1 MRHGETAN
9 GTNFEFDAIFGLN
22 RTETSPAYGADTEI
36 DTEVDAVYHAVPFG
50 CPLRTSVKFAGI
62 LLIILRMEET
72 TDKRANHAVGYAFAV
87 LQAVL
92 YSTMG
97 IFGKL
102 LYATGMDSREAVIL
116 RFLCSTVLLGA
127 FMLAWRKERLIS
139 RQREVYVQA
148 VFYFASAFLY
158 FFAVERMNAGITTV
172 FFYLY
177 PAMVAAI
184 NLAVFHERL
193 TVPVAVALV
202 LSILGLVLISGIVGG
217 ELKLDLVGLVFAL
230 ASALAFAIYTV
241 LIQVTGRTE
250 GSFTVTFTLSWTSLL
265 ASCIV
270 FAPSAPTMLAL
281 TPYQIGIGCTMALA
295 NTILPVVLYIQAVKH
310 IGGTKTS
317 LIGISE
323 TPFSLVLAF
332 LILGET
338 IAPMEGLGI
347 VLIVAG
353 IAAITVGPLLDKK
366 GRPD

>member
-1 MRHGETAN
+1 MEGQK
-9 GTNFEFDAIFGLN
+9 
-22 RTETSPAYGADTEI
+22 SQ
-36 DTEVDAVYHAVPFG
+36 
-50 CPLRTSVKFAGI
+50 
-62 LLIILRMEET
+62 II
-72 TDKRANHAVGYAFAV
+72 GYAFAV

-102 LYATGMDSREAVIL
+102 LYATGMDSQQAVLL

-127 FMLAWRKERLIS
+127 FMLMWRKEKLVS
-139 RQREVYVQA
+139 RQKTVYLQA

-193 TVPVAVALV
+193 SVAVAVALI
-202 LSILGLVLISGIVGG
+202 LSIMGLVLISGVTSG
-217 ELKLDLVGLVFAL
+217 ELTLDPLGLVFAL

-270 FAPSAPTMLAL
+270 FAPSVPAMLHLSA
-281 TPYQIGIGCTMALA
+281 YQIAVGCTMALA

-323 TPFSLVLAF
+323 TPFSLLFAF

-338 IAPMEGLGI
+338 IAPVEGLGI
-347 VLIVAG
+347 LLIVGG
-353 IAAITVGPLLDKK
+353 IAVITVAPMLQKK
-366 GRPD
+366 K

>member
-1 MRHGETAN
+1 MDERKGQ
-9 GTNFEFDAIFGLN
+9 I
-22 RTETSPAYGADTEI
+22 
-36 DTEVDAVYHAVPFG
+36 
-50 CPLRTSVKFAGI
+50 
-62 LLIILRMEET
+62 
-72 TDKRANHAVGYAFAV
+72 VGYAFAV

-102 LYATGMDSREAVIL
+102 LYATGMNSHETVIL

-127 FMLAWRKERLIS
+127 FMLVWRKERIVS
-139 RQREVYVQA
+139 RQKAVYFQA

-184 NLAVFHERL
+184 NLAVFHDKL
-193 TVPVAVALV
+193 TVPVAVALI

-217 ELKLDLVGLVFAL
+217 ELTLDPLGLVFAL

-241 LIQVTGRTE
+241 LIQITGRTE
-250 GSFTVTFTLSWTSLL
+250 GSLTVTFTLSWTSL
-265 ASCIV
+265 AAACII
-270 FAPSAPTMLAL
+270 FAPSVPTMLAL
-281 TPYQIGIGCTMALA
+281 TPYQMVIGCTMALA

-323 TPFSLVLAF
+323 TPFSLLFAF
-332 LILGET
+332 LILGEV
-338 IAPMEGLGI
+338 IAPMEGAGI

-353 IAAITVGPLLDKK
+353 IAALTAGPLLQKRK
-366 GRPD
+366 

>member
-1 MRHGETAN
+1 
-9 GTNFEFDAIFGLN
+9 
-22 RTETSPAYGADTEI
+22 
-36 DTEVDAVYHAVPFG
+36 
-50 CPLRTSVKFAGI
+50 
-62 LLIILRMEET
+62 MEER
-72 TDKRANHAVGYAFAV
+72 KGQIIGYAFAV

-102 LYATGMDSREAVIL
+102 LYATGMDSQQAVLL

-127 FMLAWRKERLIS
+127 FMLVWRKEKLVS
-139 RQREVYVQA
+139 RQKTVYLQA

-193 TVPVAVALV
+193 SVAVAVALI
-202 LSILGLVLISGIVGG
+202 LSIMGLVLISGVTSG
-217 ELKLDLVGLVFAL
+217 ELALDPLGLVFAL

-265 ASCIV
+265 AACVV
-270 FAPSAPTMLAL
+270 FAPSVPAMFHLSA
-281 TPYQIGIGCTMALA
+281 YQVAVGCTMALA
-295 NTILPVVLYIQAVKH
+295 NTILPVVLYIQAVKRV
-310 IGGTKTS
+310 GGTKTS

-323 TPFSLVLAF
+323 TPFSLLFAF

-338 IAPMEGLGI
+338 IAPVEGLGI
-347 VLIVAG
+347 LLIVGG
-353 IAAITVGPLLDKK
+353 IAVITVAPMLQKK
-366 GRPD
+366 K

>member
-1 MRHGETAN
+1 MDERKGQ
-9 GTNFEFDAIFGLN
+9 
-22 RTETSPAYGADTEI
+22 
-36 DTEVDAVYHAVPFG
+36 V
-50 CPLRTSVKFAGI
+50 
-62 LLIILRMEET
+62 
-72 TDKRANHAVGYAFAV
+72 VGYALAV

-102 LYATGMDSREAVIL
+102 LYATGMDSHEVVIL
-116 RFLCSTVLLGA
+116 RFTCSTVLLGA

-139 RQREVYVQA
+139 RQKTVYLQA

-158 FFAVERMNAGITTV
+158 FFAVERMNAGISTV

-184 NLAVFHERL
+184 NLLVFHERL
-193 TVPVAVALV
+193 TVSVAVALV
-202 LSILGLVLISGIVGG
+202 LSVLGLVLISGIVGG
-217 ELKLDLVGLVFAL
+217 ELRLDPLGLVFAV

-265 ASCIV
+265 AACII
-270 FAPSAPTMLAL
+270 FAPSIPAMFAL
-281 TPYQIGIGCTMALA
+281 TPYQLGVGCTMALA

-323 TPFSLVLAF
+323 TPFSLLFAF
-332 LILGET
+332 LVLGET
-338 IAPMEGLGI
+338 IAPMEGAGI
-347 VLIVAG
+347 VLVIAG
-353 IAAITVGPLLDKK
+353 IATITVGPLLQK
-366 GRPD
+366 GKTK

>member
-1 MRHGETAN
+1 MDERKTH
-9 GTNFEFDAIFGLN
+9 
-22 RTETSPAYGADTEI
+22 
-36 DTEVDAVYHAVPFG
+36 
-50 CPLRTSVKFAGI
+50 I
-62 LLIILRMEET
+62 L
-72 TDKRANHAVGYAFAV
+72 GYAFAI

-102 LYATGMDSREAVIL
+102 LYATGMDSREVVIL
-116 RFLCSTVLLGA
+116 RFLCATVLLGA
-127 FMLAWRKERLIS
+127 FMLIWRKERLIS
-139 RQREVYVQA
+139 RQKQVYGQA

-172 FFYLY
+172 LFYLY

-193 TVPVAVALV
+193 SASTALALV
-202 LSILGLVLISGIVGG
+202 LSIMGLVLISGIVGG
-217 ELKLDLVGLVFAL
+217 ELKLDPLGLVYAL
-230 ASALAFAIYTV
+230 ASALSFAIYTV
-241 LIQVTGRTE
+241 FIQVTGRTE

-265 ASCIV
+265 AACVI
-270 FAPSAPTMLAL
+270 FAPSVPAMLHLDAFQL
-281 TPYQIGIGCTMALA
+281 FLGCAMALA
-295 NTILPVVLYIQAVKH
+295 NTILPVVLYIQAVKY

-323 TPFSLVLAF
+323 TPFSLLFAF

-338 IAPMEGLGI
+338 IATMEGVGI

-353 IAAITVGPLLDKK
+353 IAAITVGPLLKK
-366 GRPD
+366 RS

>member
-1 MRHGETAN
+1 
-9 GTNFEFDAIFGLN
+9 
-22 RTETSPAYGADTEI
+22 
-36 DTEVDAVYHAVPFG
+36 
-50 CPLRTSVKFAGI
+50 
-62 LLIILRMEET
+62 MEER
-72 TDKRANHAVGYAFAV
+72 KGQIIGYAFAV

-102 LYATGMDSREAVIL
+102 LYATGMDSQQAVIL

-127 FMLAWRKERLIS
+127 FMLVWRKEKLVS
-139 RQREVYVQA
+139 RQKTVYLQA
-148 VFYFASAFLY
+148 VFYFVSAFLY

-193 TVPVAVALV
+193 SVAVAVALI
-202 LSILGLVLISGIVGG
+202 LSIMGLVLISGVTSG
-217 ELKLDLVGLVFAL
+217 ELALDPLGLVFAL

-265 ASCIV
+265 ASCVV
-270 FAPSAPTMLAL
+270 FAPSVPAMLHL
-281 TPYQIGIGCTMALA
+281 SGYQIAVGCTMALA

-323 TPFSLVLAF
+323 TPFSLLFAF

-338 IAPMEGLGI
+338 IAPVEGVGILLIIGGI
-347 VLIVAG
+347 V
-353 IAAITVGPLLDKK
+353 AITVGPLLQKK
-366 GRPD
+366 E

>member
-1 MRHGETAN
+1 MDERKGQ
-9 GTNFEFDAIFGLN
+9 
-22 RTETSPAYGADTEI
+22 
-36 DTEVDAVYHAVPFG
+36 V
-50 CPLRTSVKFAGI
+50 
-62 LLIILRMEET
+62 
-72 TDKRANHAVGYAFAV
+72 VGYALAV

-102 LYATGMDSREAVIL
+102 LYATGMDSHEVVIL
-116 RFLCSTVLLGA
+116 RFTCSTVLLGA

-139 RQREVYVQA
+139 RQKTVYLQA

-158 FFAVERMNAGITTV
+158 FFAVERMNAGISTV

-184 NLAVFHERL
+184 NLLVFHERL
-193 TVPVAVALV
+193 TVSVAVALV
-202 LSILGLVLISGIVGG
+202 LSVLGLVLISGIVGG
-217 ELKLDLVGLVFAL
+217 ELRLDPLGLVFAV

-265 ASCIV
+265 AACII
-270 FAPSAPTMLAL
+270 FAPSIPAMFAL
-281 TPYQIGIGCTMALA
+281 TPYQIGVGCTMALA
-295 NTILPVVLYIQAVKH
+295 NTILPVVLYIRAVKH

-323 TPFSLVLAF
+323 TPFSLLFAF
-332 LILGET
+332 RVLGET
-338 IAPMEGLGI
+338 IAPMEGAGI
-347 VLIVAG
+347 VLVIAG
-353 IAAITVGPLLDKK
+353 IATITVGPLLQK
-366 GRPD
+366 GKTK

>member
-1 MRHGETAN
+1 M
-9 GTNFEFDAIFGLN
+9 
-22 RTETSPAYGADTEI
+22 Y
-36 DTEVDAVYHAVPFG
+36 TEVALWMQDSLGFLH
-50 CPLRTSVKFAGI
+50 
-62 LLIILRMEET
+62 IIPHMEENVEN
-72 TDKRANHAVGYAFAV
+72 RNGQVIGYAFAV

-102 LYATGMDSREAVIL
+102 LYATGMDSHEAVIL
-116 RFLCSTVLLGA
+116 RFMCSTVLLGA
-127 FMLAWRKERLIS
+127 FMLIWRKERLIS
-139 RQREVYVQA
+139 RQRTVYIQA
-148 VFYFASAFLY
+148 IFYFASAFLY
-158 FFAVERMNAGITTV
+158 FFAVERMNAGISTV

-184 NLAVFHERL
+184 NLVVFHERL
-193 TVPVAVALV
+193 TASVAVALV
-202 LSILGLVLISGIVGG
+202 LSIMGLVLISGIIGG
-217 ELKLDLVGLVFAL
+217 ELKLDPLGLVFAL

-241 LIQVTGRTE
+241 IIQVTGRTE

-265 ASCIV
+265 ASCII
-270 FAPSAPTMLAL
+270 FAPSVPTMFAL

-323 TPFSLVLAF
+323 TPFSLFFAF

-338 IAPMEGLGI
+338 IAPMEGVGI
-347 VLIVAG
+347 VLIIAG
-353 IAAITVGPLLDKK
+353 IASITVGPLLQKK
-366 GRPD
+366 E

>member
-1 MRHGETAN
+1 MEGQK
-9 GTNFEFDAIFGLN
+9 
-22 RTETSPAYGADTEI
+22 SQ
-36 DTEVDAVYHAVPFG
+36 
-50 CPLRTSVKFAGI
+50 
-62 LLIILRMEET
+62 II
-72 TDKRANHAVGYAFAV
+72 GYAFAV

-102 LYATGMDSREAVIL
+102 LYATGMDSQQAVLL

-127 FMLAWRKERLIS
+127 FMLMWRKEKLVS
-139 RQREVYVQA
+139 RQKTVYLQA

-193 TVPVAVALV
+193 SVAVAVALI
-202 LSILGLVLISGIVGG
+202 LSIMGLVLISGVTSG
-217 ELKLDLVGLVFAL
+217 ELALDPLGLVFAL

-265 ASCIV
+265 AACVV
-270 FAPSAPTMLAL
+270 FAPSVPVMFHLSA
-281 TPYQIGIGCTMALA
+281 YQVAVGCTMALA
-295 NTILPVVLYIQAVKH
+295 NTILPVVLYIQAVKRV
-310 IGGTKTS
+310 GGTKTS

-323 TPFSLVLAF
+323 TPFSLLFAF

-338 IAPMEGLGI
+338 IAPVEGLGI
-347 VLIVAG
+347 LLIVGG
-353 IAAITVGPLLDKK
+353 IAVITVAPILQKK
-366 GRPD
+366 K

>member
-1 MRHGETAN
+1 
-9 GTNFEFDAIFGLN
+9 
-22 RTETSPAYGADTEI
+22 
-36 DTEVDAVYHAVPFG
+36 
-50 CPLRTSVKFAGI
+50 
-62 LLIILRMEET
+62 MEER
-72 TDKRANHAVGYAFAV
+72 KGQIIGYAFAV

-102 LYATGMDSREAVIL
+102 LYATGMDSQQAVLL

-127 FMLAWRKERLIS
+127 FMLVWRKEKLVS
-139 RQREVYVQA
+139 RQKTVYLQA

-193 TVPVAVALV
+193 SVAVAVALI
-202 LSILGLVLISGIVGG
+202 LSIMGLVLISGVTSG
-217 ELKLDLVGLVFAL
+217 ELTLDPLGLVFAL

-265 ASCIV
+265 AACVV
-270 FAPSAPTMLAL
+270 FAPSVPAMLHLSA
-281 TPYQIGIGCTMALA
+281 YQVAVGCTMALA
-295 NTILPVVLYIQAVKH
+295 NTILPVVLYIQAVKRV
-310 IGGTKTS
+310 GGTKTS

-323 TPFSLVLAF
+323 TPFSLLFAF

-338 IAPMEGLGI
+338 IAPVEGLGI
-347 VLIVAG
+347 LLIVGG
-353 IAAITVGPLLDKK
+353 IAVITVAPMLQKK
-366 GRPD
+366 K

>member
-1 MRHGETAN
+1 MDERKGQ
-9 GTNFEFDAIFGLN
+9 I
-22 RTETSPAYGADTEI
+22 
-36 DTEVDAVYHAVPFG
+36 
-50 CPLRTSVKFAGI
+50 
-62 LLIILRMEET
+62 
-72 TDKRANHAVGYAFAV
+72 VGYAFAV

-102 LYATGMDSREAVIL
+102 LYATGMNSHETVIL

-127 FMLAWRKERLIS
+127 FMLVWRKERIVS
-139 RQREVYVQA
+139 RQKAVYFQA

-184 NLAVFHERL
+184 NLAVFHEKL
-193 TVPVAVALV
+193 TVPVAVALI

-217 ELKLDLVGLVFAL
+217 ELTLDPLGLVFAL

-241 LIQVTGRTE
+241 LIQITGRTE
-250 GSFTVTFTLSWTSLL
+250 GSLTVTFTLSWTSL
-265 ASCIV
+265 AAACII
-270 FAPSAPTMLAL
+270 FAPSVPTMLAL
-281 TPYQIGIGCTMALA
+281 TPYQMVIGCTMALA

-323 TPFSLVLAF
+323 TPFSLLFAF
-332 LILGET
+332 LILGEV
-338 IAPMEGLGI
+338 IAPMEGAGI

-353 IAAITVGPLLDKK
+353 IAALTAGPLLQKRK
-366 GRPD
+366 

>member
-1 MRHGETAN
+1 MDERK
-9 GTNFEFDAIFGLN
+9 
-22 RTETSPAYGADTEI
+22 SQ
-36 DTEVDAVYHAVPFG
+36 
-50 CPLRTSVKFAGI
+50 
-62 LLIILRMEET
+62 II
-72 TDKRANHAVGYAFAV
+72 GYAFAV

-127 FMLAWRKERLIS
+127 FMLMWRKERLVS
-139 RQREVYVQA
+139 RQKTVYFQA

-172 FFYLY
+172 LFYLY

-184 NLAVFHERL
+184 NLVVFHERL
-193 TVPVAVALV
+193 TASVAVALV
-202 LSILGLVLISGIVGG
+202 LSLMGLVLISGILSG
-217 ELKLDLVGLVFAL
+217 ELALDLVGLVFAL

-250 GSFTVTFTLSWTSLL
+250 GSFTVTFTLSWTSLI
-265 ASCIV
+265 ASCVI
-270 FAPSAPTMLAL
+270 FAPSVPTMLSL
-281 TPYQIGIGCTMALA
+281 TPYQIAIGCIMALA
-295 NTILPVVLYIQAVKH
+295 NTILPVVLYIQAVKR

-323 TPFSLVLAF
+323 TPFSLMFAF
-332 LILGET
+332 LILGEV
-338 IAPMEGLGI
+338 IAPVEGVGI
-347 VLIVAG
+347 LLVIGG
-353 IAAITVGPLLDKK
+353 IAAITVGPLLQK
-366 GRPD
+366 GKDG

>member
-1 MRHGETAN
+1 
-9 GTNFEFDAIFGLN
+9 
-22 RTETSPAYGADTEI
+22 
-36 DTEVDAVYHAVPFG
+36 
-50 CPLRTSVKFAGI
+50 
-62 LLIILRMEET
+62 MEER
-72 TDKRANHAVGYAFAV
+72 KNQIVGCAFAV

-102 LYATGMDSREAVIL
+102 LYATGMDSQQAVIL
-116 RFLCSTVLLGA
+116 RFLCTTVLLGA
-127 FMLAWRKERLIS
+127 FMLVWRKEPLVS
-139 RQREVYVQA
+139 RQKAVYVQA

-184 NLAVFHERL
+184 NLAVFHERI
-193 TVPVAVALV
+193 TVAVAVALV
-202 LSILGLVLISGIVGG
+202 LSVMGLVLISGVVGG
-217 ELKLDLVGLVFAL
+217 ELVLDPLGIAFAL

-270 FAPSAPTMLAL
+270 FAPSVPAMFAL
-281 TPYQIGIGCTMALA
+281 TPYQLFVGFAIALA
-295 NTILPVVLYIQAVKH
+295 CTILPVVLYIKAVKY

-317 LIGISE
+317 LLGLSE
-323 TPFSLVLAF
+323 TPSSLLLAF
-332 LILGET
+332 IILGET
-338 IAPMEGLGI
+338 IAPMEAAGI
-347 VLIVAG
+347 VFILAG
-353 IAAITVGPLLDKK
+353 VVAITVGPLLRKK
-366 GRPD
+366 E

>member
-1 MRHGETAN
+1 
-9 GTNFEFDAIFGLN
+9 
-22 RTETSPAYGADTEI
+22 
-36 DTEVDAVYHAVPFG
+36 
-50 CPLRTSVKFAGI
+50 
-62 LLIILRMEET
+62 MEER
-72 TDKRANHAVGYAFAV
+72 KNQIVGCAFAV

-102 LYATGMDSREAVIL
+102 LYATGMDSQQAVIL
-116 RFLCSTVLLGA
+116 RFLCTTVLLGA
-127 FMLAWRKERLIS
+127 FMLVWRKEPLVS
-139 RQREVYVQA
+139 RQKAVYVQA

-184 NLAVFHERL
+184 NLAVFHERI
-193 TVPVAVALV
+193 TIAVAVALV
-202 LSILGLVLISGIVGG
+202 LSIMGLVLISGVIGG
-217 ELKLDLVGLVFAL
+217 ELVLDPLGIAFAL

-270 FAPSAPTMLAL
+270 FAPSVPAMFAL
-281 TPYQIGIGCTMALA
+281 TPYQLLVGCAIALA
-295 NTILPVVLYIQAVKH
+295 CTILPVVLYIKAVKY

-317 LIGISE
+317 LLGLSE
-323 TPFSLVLAF
+323 TPSSLLLAF
-332 LILGET
+332 IILGET
-338 IAPMEGLGI
+338 IAPMEAAGI
-347 VLIVAG
+347 VLILAG
-353 IAAITVGPLLDKK
+353 VVAITVGPLLGKK
-366 GRPD
+366 E

>member
-1 MRHGETAN
+1 MDE
-9 GTNFEFDAIFGLN
+9 
-22 RTETSPAYGADTEI
+22 SKSQ
-36 DTEVDAVYHAVPFG
+36 V
-50 CPLRTSVKFAGI
+50 
-62 LLIILRMEET
+62 
-72 TDKRANHAVGYAFAV
+72 VGYVFAV

-116 RFLCSTVLLGA
+116 RFLCSTILLGV
-127 FMLAWRKERLIS
+127 FMLVWRKEKLVS
-139 RQREVYVQA
+139 RQKAVYVQA

-184 NLAVFHERL
+184 NLVVFHERL
-193 TVPVAVALV
+193 SAAVAVALI
-202 LSILGLVLISGIVGG
+202 LSIMGLVLISGITSGQLV
-217 ELKLDLVGLVFAL
+217 LDPLGLVFAL

-241 LIQVTGRTE
+241 IIQVTGRSE
-250 GSFTVTFTLSWTSLL
+250 GTFTVTFTLTWTSLA

-270 FAPSAPTMLAL
+270 FAPSVPAMFAL
-281 TPYQIGIGCTMALA
+281 TPYQMALGCAMALA
-295 NTILPVVLYIQAVKH
+295 NTILPVVLYIQAVKF

-323 TPFSLVLAF
+323 TPFSLAF
-332 LILGET
+332 AFVILGET
-338 IAPMEGLGI
+338 IAPVEGVGILLIIGGI
-347 VLIVAG
+347 V
-353 IAAITVGPLLDKK
+353 AITVGPLLKK
-366 GRPD
+366 G